1 MSGLSIS
8 DMKGMFRSFYTN
20 FQNPEQA
27 LSEYILNSLT
37 ALILLKDSNNYEKNL
52 IIKTD
57 NNKII
62 IIDNGIGI
70 EPNQL
75 KDILNNIYKIK
86 ERNSCDSGA
95 FTYGIWGSY
104 GFLSYDN
111 DNSDITITSTFLKE
125 ECFFQFNL
133 NNNYKQSFSHVA
145 DHDKDTYYK
154 YLTDETLPDSR
165 SESTDKIKNISG
177 TIIEINCNPK
187 HMNNIIN
194 QKNQSIYISNI
205 LDKYNINFIIE
216 KKKNKIKNI
225 LNKNIT

>member
-70 EPNQL
+70 EQNQL
-75 KDILNNIYKIK
+75 KDILNNIWNIK
-86 ERNSCDSGA
+86 ERNSGDSGA

-104 GFLSYDN
+104 GFLSYDY

-125 ECFFQFNL
+125 EGFFQFNL
-133 NNNYKQSFSHVA
+133 NNKYEQSFSYVTLQQ
-145 DHDKDTYYK
+145 DQDTYYK
-154 YLTDETLPDSR
+154 YLTDETLPNSR
-165 SESTDKIKNISG
+165 SESTDKMKNISG

-187 HMNNIIN
+187 HMDNIIN
-194 QKNQSIYISNI
+194 QKKSIYIYI
-205 LDKYNINFIIE
+205 KYIR
-216 KKKNKIKNI
+216 
-225 LNKNIT
+225 